1 MSDGK
6 RLFQH
11 GSASR
16 VLPIVT
22 ILVEV
27 VLAMSAA
34 MLLFN
39 ESSIMLAF
47 TQNKF
52 FYVLAMGWI
61 NCGGFVRHYLPNA
74 ILYLPV
80 APWIEWKVGSLNM
93 LALWL
98 VGYFFSMVFAFS
110 TTRGKFWFANYTTD
124 CRLYVLFIYSWQPN
138 LWLLFTRLL
147 HLCRLWRSH
156 VSFLLVVSCTKSCQY
171 KHGWH

>member
-1 MSDGK
+1 MSAGK

-27 VLAMSAA
+27 VLGMSQAMWE
-34 MLLFN
+34 FNDN
-39 ESSIMLAF
+39 ESSIKLAF
-47 TQNKF
+47 KQNNI
-52 FYVLAMGWI
+52 FYVLASSWM
-61 NCGGFVRHYLPNA
+61 NCAGFLRHYLPNA

-110 TTRGKFWFANYTTD
+110 TTRGKF
-124 CRLYVLFIYSWQPN
+124 
-138 LWLLFTRLL
+138 
-147 HLCRLWRSH
+147 
-156 VSFLLVVSCTKSCQY
+156 
-171 KHGWH
+171 